1 MFEFS
6 APAAPGST
14 LKPADIEGHLLV
26 VIAEEYIPE
35 IQTAMGASEAI
46 RVSVHDITAE
56 DTAENVLWFSKVL
69 VSSLK
74 SMMGR
79 QVLAVMGR
87 GVAKPGQSAPWVLVD
102 ASHSSEA
109 IAAATEYL
117 TTRQAKTF
125 AAPVDQLPAAAAG
138 DSAQLPTAADNLDAA
153 IRNLRSAG
161 LTK

>member
-46 RVSVHDITAE
+46 RVSVHDITSGE
-56 DTAENVLWFSKVL
+56 TAENVLWFSKVL

-87 GVAKPGQSAPWVLVD
+87 GQAKPGQSAPWVLVD

-109 IAAATEYL
+109 IAAATQYL
-117 TTRQAKTF
+117 TSRQTRTF
-125 AAPVDQLPAAAAG
+125 ASVGEASLGARGDGGALP
-138 DSAQLPTAADNLDAA
+138 SAADNLDAA

-161 LTK
+161 LG